1 MCLRLE
7 RFDLIFFF
15 TAGCWRWRWQLLVC
29 VCVVSANDLHSC
41 CCNCILINAVIYN
54 ARSNK
59 EGEIYINI
67 PISLDCFLIISVG
80 QMLFL
85 FFSGPSDIRKNWFD
99 WENSN
104 WSFFFFDI
112 KRIGYLVG
120 CRWGQLITGCFFV
133 FFPPCETQLAHQ
145 D

>member
-1 MCLRLE
+1 MKMTVAR
-7 RFDLIFFF
+7 
-15 TAGCWRWRWQLLVC
+15 

-41 CCNCILINAVIYN
+41 CCNCILNAVIYN

-85 FFSGPSDIRKNWFD
+85 FFSGPSDIRKN
-99 WENSN
+99 
-104 WSFFFFDI
+104 
-112 KRIGYLVG
+112 
-120 CRWGQLITGCFFV
+120 
-133 FFPPCETQLAHQ
+133 
-145 D
+145 